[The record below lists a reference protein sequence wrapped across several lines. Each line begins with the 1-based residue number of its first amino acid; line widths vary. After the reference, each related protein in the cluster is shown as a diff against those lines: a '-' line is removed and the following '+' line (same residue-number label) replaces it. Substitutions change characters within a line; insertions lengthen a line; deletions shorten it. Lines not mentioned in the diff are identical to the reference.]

1 MESRRV
7 GRSKGAGIRVLM
19 PCPANRFD
27 HNPIRA
33 QSVCASFHRLNMQHK
48 KVQKK
53 NGLSLLSQGKRWH
66 TSPDRVHTLFLPFHI
81 DCNCR
86 QRHSRP
92 LIICGFLRLQL
103 HCFGPPSVLG
113 IGYWLR
119 GMGYWLRAMGYGLF
133 LPIRERVRALT
144 SRRQPDVLNNIQITS
159 RK

>member
-1 MESRRV
+1 MESRRI

-27 HNPIRA
+27 HNPTTISRKRA
-33 QSVCASFHRLNMQHK
+33 KSVCASFHRLNMQHK
-48 KVQKK
+48 KKVQKK
-53 NGLSLLSQGKRWH
+53 MVCLYYRRGKDGTHPH

-119 GMGYWLRAMGYGLF
+119 GMGYWLRAMGYSYRF
-133 LPIRERVRALT
+133 AYA
-144 SRRQPDVLNNIQITS
+144 SDF
-159 RK
+159 